1 MSAAGG
7 GHRHFLPARSGDP
20 QTSQLAPPEPDR
32 FVSSGGKELFTNE
45 DVIAGKGGFQKA
57 DLMNYGILYGM
68 GSYCG
73 EDYGASVLVRMASL
87 TQNGI
92 AQVRYGAA
100 FSTLAADQ
108 QSAVIRSM
116 RAQLQQVDL
125 TRREVV
131 APDAIATLQQEL
143 ESSLTTVNRAAGWT
157 PASSL
162 SSQDALHTA
171 LFGALGLIYF
181 CLRYAAGERAAF
193 SERAGLWAFW
203 LYNAGLVLWIVFNF
217 FPIGWPQLDAAFKHG
232 LAYARS
238 TEFYGKTL
246 FWQWMRLP
254 GDVVFDLGGAA
265 DGVGFPEE
273 DRSAPVGRAR
283 ATAW

>member
-171 LFGALGLIYF
+171 LFGAFGLLALGLIIF
-181 CLRYAAGERAAF
+181 
-193 SERAGLWAFW
+193 
-203 LYNAGLVLWIVFNF
+203 
-217 FPIGWPQLDAAFKHG
+217 
-232 LAYARS
+232 
-238 TEFYGKTL
+238 
-246 FWQWMRLP
+246 LP
-254 GDVVFDLGGAA
+254 ALC
-265 DGVGFPEE
+265 
-273 DRSAPVGRAR
+273 RRRAR
-283 ATAW
+283 GIQRARRPMGILAVQRGPGTVDRVQFLSDRLAAARRCVQARPGLRPQHRVLRQDPLLAMDATSR